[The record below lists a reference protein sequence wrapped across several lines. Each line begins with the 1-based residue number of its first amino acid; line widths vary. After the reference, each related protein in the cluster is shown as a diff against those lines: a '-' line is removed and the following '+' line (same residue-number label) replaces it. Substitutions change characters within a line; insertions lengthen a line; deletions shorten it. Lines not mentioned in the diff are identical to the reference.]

1 MYDGRA
7 DDIHSCTNTLDLIWT
22 IWDKH
27 LDSVFV
33 SYRGYPS
40 EYVRDFDQC
49 VSMTNAALEYGCDIY
64 DTVSYN
70 PSIANALFKTFD
82 DICRPPGR
90 EEALKYLL
98 QIGYDMEQRA
108 ESGET
113 LLLHAVTAMRPA
125 NIERLKFL
133 IEKGANIHAID
144 AEGRGALHCAFLVPH
159 YRRWDGEN
167 SYWEGAPRYMFDE
180 VNWDLEYIEILFDF
194 DDERYAED
202 YEDLRYDLDPL
213 TRKSRN
219 ARYPSRDP
227 LLDSPNQDY
236 MSTIN
241 CSMDFSESDF
251 QRTFEPTHL
260 GEECQAYAATSSVD
274 DFQDSTFTEESVACA
289 DIFSENEEY
298 YARFENGSDLP
309 KKDFPSRDSILA
321 EETVSCADT
330 SSSTDEHDASS
341 VSTDDEF
348 MHRSREIRRMKEIL
362 KERLRW
368 KLLILLQGG
377 CDPDVLDN
385 EGESPG
391 DYAERFGLLPQWEW
405 ALINA
410 GYNYDSVNHR
420 WFK

>member
-1 MYDGRA
+1 
-7 DDIHSCTNTLDLIWT
+7 
-22 IWDKH
+22 
-27 LDSVFV
+27 
-33 SYRGYPS
+33 
-40 EYVRDFDQC
+40 
-49 VSMTNAALEYGCDIY
+49 MTNAALEYGCDIY

-70 PSIANALFKTFD
+70 PSIANVLFGIFD
-82 DICRPPGR
+82 DLCLPPGR

-113 LLLHAVTAMRPA
+113 LLLHAVTTMRPA
-125 NIERLKFL
+125 NIECLKFL

-159 YRRWDGEN
+159 YLRWDGEN
-167 SYWEGAPRYMFDE
+167 SYWEGAPRYMFDK
-180 VNWDLEYIEILFDF
+180 VNWDLEYFEFLFDF

-236 MSTIN
+236 MSTMDA
-241 CSMDFSESDF
+241 SMDFSESEF
-251 QRTFEPTHL
+251 PRTFDPSHL
-260 GEECQAYAATSSVD
+260 GDDCQANAATSSVD
-274 DFQDSTFTEESVACA
+274 DFQDSTFTEESVARA
-289 DIFSENEEY
+289 DNSSGNEEY
-298 YARFENGSDLP
+298 DASSEDGSDLLEG
-309 KKDFPSRDSILA
+309 DFRSRESILA
-321 EETVSCADT
+321 EESISRADT

-348 MHRSREIRRMKEIL
+348 MYWIRARRRVMEIL
-362 KERLRW
+362 KERLRS
-368 KLLILLQGG
+368 KLLILLQSG
-377 CDPDVLDN
+377 CDPDVLDKK
-385 EGESPG
+385 GESPG
-391 DYAERFGLLPQWEW
+391 DYAERMGLWPQWEW

-410 GYNYDSVNHR
+410 GYNYDSVNDR